1 LSVFEIAAFVLSGCS
16 LLMLAVLVTRRWE
29 LARRAR
35 RRHRTEDRL
44 KQVALA
50 LMDSES
56 RPNTPAAVAV
66 PADLTAAEKEALA
79 DVLGRYAR
87 TVRGSSHERI
97 VEYFAAEGTIERER
111 SALAGS
117 GPAWRRATAAFRLG
131 DIGNGDC
138 VPALIAA
145 LRDREPEVRTAA
157 ARSLGRLQAAEAGAE
172 LVAAAAERRV
182 PDALVR
188 WALLQIGVAAV
199 PELKALLSSSDQYE
213 RAAAIQLIGRLGGP
227 HEAAA
232 VQERLR
238 DSSALVRSAAARALG
253 RLGAERHIAPL
264 LEALEDRIPA
274 VRESAAT
281 ALGYLRDRRA
291 LPALIERAENDLF
304 DVAREAARAV
314 VRIDRGAAAVRARDS
329 GSDHLREAVDLA
341 GIR

>member
-1 LSVFEIAAFVLSGCS
+1 VTVFEIAAFALSGCS
-16 LLMLAVLVTRRWE
+16 ILMLAVLVTRRWE

-35 RRHRTEDRL
+35 RHHDLEDRL
-44 KQVALA
+44 KLVALE
-50 LMDSES
+50 LMDPQSS
-56 RPNTPAAVAV
+56 AP
-66 PADLTAAEKEALA
+66 PADLSAAEKEALA

-87 TVRGSSHERI
+87 SVRGASHERI

-111 SALAGS
+111 SALAGR

-131 DIGNGDC
+131 DIDDGNSAGT
-138 VPALIAA
+138 LIAA
-145 LRDREPEVRTAA
+145 LRDREPEVRIAA
-157 ARSLGRLQAAEAGAE
+157 ARSLGRLRTAEAGGE

-199 PELKALLSSSDQYE
+199 PELRALLSSSDQYE

-227 HEAAA
+227 SEAAEVEA
-232 VQERLR
+232 RLR
-238 DSSALVRSAAARALG
+238 DSSALVRAAAARALG
-253 RLGAERHIAPL
+253 RLGGGRHIPAL
-264 LEALEDRIPA
+264 LDALEDRIA
-274 VRESAAT
+274 VVRQSAAI

-291 LPALIERAENDLF
+291 LPALTEHAVSDLF
-304 DVAREAARAV
+304 DVAHEAARAV
-314 VRIDRGAAAVRARDS
+314 VRIDPAAGAERARET

>member
-1 LSVFEIAAFVLSGCS
+1 MSVFEIAAFVLSGCS
-16 LLMLAVLVTRRWE
+16 LLMLSVLVTRRWE

-35 RRHRTEDRL
+35 RRHRAEDRL

-50 LMDSES
+50 LMDSET

-66 PADLTAAEKEALA
+66 PADLSAVEKEALA

-131 DIGNGDC
+131 DIGSGDC
-138 VPALIAA
+138 APALIAA
-145 LRDREPEVRTAA
+145 LSDREPDVRIAA
-157 ARSLGRLQAAEAGAE
+157 ARSLGRLRAAEAAGE

-182 PDALVR
+182 PDALVH

-199 PELKALLSSSDQYE
+199 PALKALLSSSNQYE

-227 HEAAA
+227 HEAAE

-238 DSSALVRSAAARALG
+238 DSSALVRGAAARALG
-253 RLGAERHIAPL
+253 RLGAERHIPPL

-274 VRESAAT
+274 VRASAAT

-291 LPALIERAENDLF
+291 LPALIEHAQSDLF
-304 DVAREAARAV
+304 DVAHEAARAV
-314 VRIDRGAAAVRARDS
+314 VRTDPAEAAAHVQGA